1 MHFFSPYPSHLS
13 PPLSPLPSVEPLKNI
28 RTFHIQ
34 LCLVN
39 IQTICLPRPIRT
51 QHIDTRRTYSITDI
65 LTGTC
70 KGADLW
76 LILFGCL
83 SVEVLEHDVRDS
95 EWRREL
101 QAEREVG
108 LTVAL
113 IHFDGVV
120 HVVDDHGVV
129 CDVLDHSSTAA
140 SLQIAGESRGCV
152 GPDFDAGSVLCKLL
166 ASYDGEP

>member
-1 MHFFSPYPSHLS
+1 MELKIYFLSQYPAHRSS
-13 PPLSPLPSVEPLKNI
+13 PLSPLPLVKPLKNI
-28 RTFHIQ
+28 RTLHIQ

-39 IQTICLPRPIRT
+39 IQTICLSRPTRT

-65 LTGTC
+65 LTGTS
-70 KGADLW
+70 KGAGLW

-83 SVEVLEHDVRDS
+83 SVEVLEHDVGDS

-101 QAEREVG
+101 QAECEVG
-108 LTVAL
+108 LAVAL

-129 CDVLDHSSTAA
+129 CDVLDHSRTAA

-152 GPDFDAGSVLCKLL
+152 GPDFDAGSVLCKFV
-166 ASYDGEP
+166 S